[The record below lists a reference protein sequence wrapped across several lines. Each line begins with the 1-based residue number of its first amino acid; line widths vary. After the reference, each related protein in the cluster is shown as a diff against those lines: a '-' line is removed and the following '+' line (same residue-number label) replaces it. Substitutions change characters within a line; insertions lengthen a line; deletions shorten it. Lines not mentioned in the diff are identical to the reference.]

1 MICKESKK
9 GFKLFNFFFFFF
21 ELTGLPLL
29 GSGTCWCHPLHR
41 PHKIQT
47 LAGPVCILLPTLGLE
62 SALLAPEGL
71 PRRSGLQ
78 QAQVALISDLWCL
91 NLPLPHGHYNLS
103 TGNTGPQSRETALE
117 RASQLRQSSTP
128 CQPYLGFRCPWGQ
141 SIQ

>member
-1 MICKESKK
+1 MT
-9 GFKLFNFFFFFF
+9 GWAH
-21 ELTGLPLL
+21 LTSNPQVQSSFPRIGHLLVSPLR
-29 GSGTCWCHPLHR
+29 C

-47 LAGPVCILLPTLGLE
+47 LGFPVCILLPTLGLE

-103 TGNTGPQSRETALE
+103 TGDTGPQSRGETASE

-128 CQPYLGFRCPWGQ
+128 CQPYLGLRCPWGQ